1 MSEIWF
7 YHLERQPLDAVLPE
21 LLQKTLARGWR
32 AVVHAGSDERVAAL
46 DALLWTYTTDGFLPH
61 GTSADGF
68 AKRQPIFL
76 TSKAERPNAADV
88 IFFVDGALPKEWP
101 EAEGAAVSRMVLLFD
116 GNDPDATSAAR
127 AEWKRIKNSGAD
139 ATYWQQS
146 AAGKWEKKS

>member
-46 DALLWTYTTDGFLPH
+46 DAMLWTYTTDGFLPH

-76 TSKAERPNAADV
+76 TSKPERPNAADV
-88 IFFVDGALPKEWP
+88 IFLVDGALPKEWP
-101 EAEGAAVSRMVLLFD
+101 DGEGKAVSRMVLLFD
-116 GNDPDATSAAR
+116 GNDPDATAAAR
-127 AEWKRIKNSGAD
+127 SEWTRIKNTGAD

-146 AAGKWEKKS
+146 AAGKWEKKN